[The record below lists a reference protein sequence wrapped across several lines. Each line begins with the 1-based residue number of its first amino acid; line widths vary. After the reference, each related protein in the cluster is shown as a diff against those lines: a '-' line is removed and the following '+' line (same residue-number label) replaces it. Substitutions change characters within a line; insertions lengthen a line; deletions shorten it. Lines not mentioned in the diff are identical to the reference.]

1 MDPSEELRHS
11 RYRPRPRIFAAIE
24 RRLPFWEPQLVVACA
39 IALQLSLSEEVT
51 VGPTWLLPSLEG
63 ALLIGLV
70 IASPHPKARHSPFR
84 RHVAIAMIGLVSAAN
99 AVSLILLSHKLL
111 TGSKE
116 NGHALILSGISLWC
130 TNVLLFALW
139 YWEVDR
145 GGPAA
150 RAQDAAD
157 YPDLMFPQMQNP
169 QFAPEDWR
177 PQLVD
182 YLYVSLTNAT
192 AFSPTDTM
200 PLTPVAK
207 GLMGTQSL
215 ISLVTI
221 GLVVARAVNI
231 LGP

>member
-1 MDPSEELRHS
+1 MHRSEELRQTQ
-11 RYRPRPRIFAAIE
+11 RPSPGGRLGMVE
-24 RRLPFWEPQLVVACA
+24 RWLPFWEPQLVVACA
-39 IALQLSLSEEVT
+39 IALQLSLSEQVT
-51 VGPTWLLPSLEG
+51 AGPTWLLPSLEG

-70 IASPHPKARHSPFR
+70 IVSPHPNVRHSRFR
-84 RHVAIAMIGLVSAAN
+84 RHVAIGMIGFVSAAN
-99 AVSLILLSHKLL
+99 IVSLVELCNRLL
-111 TGSKE
+111 TGGKE
-116 NGHALILSGISLWC
+116 NGHALILSGIALWC
-130 TNVLLFALW
+130 TNVLLFGLW

-150 RAQDAAD
+150 RIRGEHDW
-157 YPDLMFPQMQNP
+157 PDFLFPQMSDP
-169 QFAPEDWR
+169 RWAPPDWR
-177 PQLVD
+177 PSLID

-207 GLMGTQSL
+207 WLMSAQS
-215 ISLVTI
+215 IASLVTV